1 MPNNDFAARGPHPVG
16 VQTLE
21 ILSPNDPLTKPGDA
35 PRRLPCEI
43 WYPASTLESS
53 SADCGANATLQTE
66 ASHPLGLPHRAH
78 LDLPPLETP
87 GPLIGFS
94 HGNSGLRQQ
103 STFLMTHLASWG
115 FVVIAPDHVG
125 NTFSE
130 MLALDSEDARREAHL
145 RARAQRPH
153 DLAAALS
160 RMTDPASG
168 ESKLLT
174 VDPCAIGVMG
184 HSYGGW
190 TALKLAGLERRVR
203 SICCLAPASEP
214 FVGRRAFE
222 AGELPL
228 RSDVE
233 ALVIAGED
241 DVLVD
246 LETSIRPLHARLGD
260 RAQLEVLRGADHFHF
275 CDGIE
280 LLHKMHENTPRPNQP
295 RATRPLA
302 ELRSEGETHEWLN
315 ERVTRFFRASLA
327 IRQPN
332 GNEGAAH

>member
-1 MPNNDFAARGPHPVG
+1 MLNDDFTARGPHSVG

-21 ILSPNDPLTKPGDA
+21 ILSPNDPLSKPGDD

-43 WYPASTLESS
+43 WYPASTLESP
-53 SADCGANATLQTE
+53 SAAGDSNTTLHEE
-66 ASHPLGLPHRAH
+66 ASHPLGLPHRAR
-78 LDLPPLETP
+78 LNLPPLETP
-87 GPLIGFS
+87 CPLIGFS

-115 FVVIAPDHVG
+115 FVVIAPDHMG

-130 MLALDSEDARREAHL
+130 MLALDNEDARREAHL

-153 DLAAALS
+153 DLAAALR
-160 RMTDPASG
+160 RMTDPAVQESG
-168 ESKLLT
+168 LPT
-174 VDPCAIGVMG
+174 VDPGGIGVMG

-190 TALKLAGLERRVR
+190 TALKLAGLESRVR
-203 SICCLAPASEP
+203 STCCLAPASEP

-233 ALVIAGED
+233 VLVIAGED

-246 LETSIRPLHARLGD
+246 LESSIRPLHARLGEH
-260 RAQLEVLRGADHFHF
+260 AQLDVLRGADHFHF
-275 CDGIE
+275 CHGIE
-280 LLHKMHENTPRPNQP
+280 LLHKMHENNPRPNQLRP
-295 RATRPLA
+295 SRPLA
-302 ELRSEGETHEWLN
+302 ELRNEGETHEWLN
-315 ERVTRFFRASLA
+315 ERVTRFFRANLA
-327 IRQPN
+327 TRQPK